1 MPPSLRYQF
10 VEVVREARPD
20 PNAQSLTSPQPGE
33 HLGNFDEQ
41 VWGELRERG
50 HFRIEG
56 SVHATK
62 GPFVVLVLLTTADNQ
77 PLNSAV
83 GGNGQQYA
91 QLSGRRHRQR
101 STEDV
106 Q

>member
-56 SVHATK
+56 YVHATR
-62 GPFVVLVLLTTADNQ
+62 GPFRAPLSYWYCLLLRTAYYCRQPTTK
-77 PLNSAV
+77 
-83 GGNGQQYA
+83 
-91 QLSGRRHRQR
+91 
-101 STEDV
+101 
-106 Q
+106 